1 MEALSRREE
10 EEIETAAK
18 NEALKKCDEKV
29 RAFAECATGRTFTVP
44 FACASQ
50 YKALNDCLKL
60 EVNEERLDELKLEYI
75 ANRSEKGRQAV
86 DALIAERR
94 LKLLKLAGK
103 KDEASVLQAEIE
115 ARKRAA

>member
-1 MEALSRREE
+1 LHWPAESILLVLQLTHLSR
-10 EEIETAAK
+10 
-18 NEALKKCDEKV
+18 
-29 RAFAECATGRTFTVP
+29 
-44 FACASQ
+44 
-50 YKALNDCLKL
+50 
-60 EVNEERLDELKLEYI
+60 VNEERLDELKLEYI